1 MVAAV
6 VPPVAS
12 QKLLAF
18 MIRRSAS
25 EAAFVD
31 EAIRRAF
38 GDLDKPYAIRLR
50 SNAAADD
57 AALFAQEKQNLY
69 VDDAREVKAWS
80 QALLR
85 LPPDMVPKPTLKL
98 ISGWTTDGL
107 DQLASWSR
115 SDDRGPLDWN
125 SEPELF
131 TLGLQVIY
139 GAQYLLLLSEAG
151 VRIPL
156 ADLGYGEGS
165 SGSHCLWR
173 REAKQVLADS
183 VTEILMSVHSRLR
196 HIPVTGS
203 HSNKTY

>member
-1 MVAAV
+1 
-6 VPPVAS
+6 
-12 QKLLAF
+12 KLLAF
-18 MIRRSAS
+18 MIRRWAS

-38 GDLDKPYAIRLR
+38 GDLDTPFAIRLR
-50 SNAAADD
+50 SNTAADD

-69 VDDAREVKAWS
+69 VDGAREVKAWS

-85 LPPDMVPKPTLKL
+85 LPPHMVLKLTLKL

-115 SDDRGPLDWN
+115 SDDRGPLDWS

-139 GAQYLLLLSEAG
+139 GAQYLLHLSEAG
-151 VRIPL
+151 VRIPARPSILRRQL
-156 ADLGYGEGS
+156 ADLGHGEGS
-165 SGSHCLWR
+165 NGSHCLWR
-173 REAKQVLADS
+173 REAEQVLADS

-196 HIPVTGS
+196 HIKVTRS
-203 HSNKTY
+203 HSNKTH